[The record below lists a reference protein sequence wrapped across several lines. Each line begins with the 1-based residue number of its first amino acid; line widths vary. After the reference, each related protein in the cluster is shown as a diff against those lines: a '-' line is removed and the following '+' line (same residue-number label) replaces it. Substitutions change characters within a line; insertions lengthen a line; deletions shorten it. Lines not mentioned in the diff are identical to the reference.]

1 MTPYFSAYEW
11 LFSLV
16 TDPAGERFFRPK
28 TAELRQQEMHQ
39 QIERTGRFLHFI
51 GRPEQ
56 KFPAVHITGT
66 SGKGS
71 VTLITAALLQA
82 CGQPVGHHTSPYLQL
97 PLEKLVLNGRWISPT
112 AFAQLIHQFRAHY
125 EQWLAAG
132 FEPLRYGEAWV
143 VLTFLWFAQ
152 QKGAWGVIEAG
163 MGGRFDPTNL
173 LPAECAII
181 TNVAYDHVLSLGP
194 TLKDIAWHKAG
205 IIKPGQTAI
214 TGVKEP
220 ELWAVV
226 QQEAQQK
233 GAQLFTLGR
242 EFGFTTE
249 SVHLTINTPFAD
261 FANLH
266 NIQWSYYQQ
275 ENLTLAV
282 MAVAHLAHKH
292 QFELTTAHIQHVL
305 DTLVFP
311 GRFEMMQQNPTVI
324 LDGAHNPHKMKA
336 LAQALAQKYPGR
348 LVTAVVGG
356 IANKDM
362 GEMMRQLAP
371 CVSHWVATQPHVPG
385 KPALPLPELEAV
397 LRSVSTAPITTTPAV
412 SEILPQVIQQARPED
427 IIVVT
432 GSLYLVGEARHH
444 WFPAAQLLQQ
454 AEHFNLPSNG

>member
-1 MTPYFSAYEW
+1 MMPYFSAYEW

-28 TAELRQQEMHQ
+28 TAAVRQQEMTH
-39 QIERTGRFLHFI
+39 QIERTGRFLQFI
-51 GRPEQ
+51 GHPEQ
-56 KFPAVHITGT
+56 QFPAVHITGT

-132 FEPLRYGEAWV
+132 QEPLRYGEAWV

-152 QKGAWGVIEAG
+152 QSGAWGVVEAG

-194 TLKDIAWHKAG
+194 TLADIAWHKAG

-233 GAQLFTLGR
+233 GAQLLTLGR
-242 EFGFTTE
+242 EFTYQTTAGQT
-249 SVHLTINTPFAD
+249 TITTPLGTFGP
-261 FANLH
+261 LH
-266 NIQWSYYQQ
+266 GREWSHYQQ
-275 ENLTLAV
+275 ENLALAV
-282 MAVAHLAHKH
+282 MAVAHLAHQH

-311 GRFEMMQQNPTVI
+311 GRFEMVQQNPSVI
-324 LDGAHNPHKMKA
+324 LDGAHNPHKMHA
-336 LAQALAQKYPGR
+336 LAQALQQKYPGR
-348 LVTAVVGG
+348 LITAVVGG

-362 GEMMRQLAP
+362 GEMMRHLAP
-371 CVSHWVATQPHVPG
+371 QVTHWVATQPHVPG
-385 KPALPLPELEAV
+385 KPALPLPELEAI
-397 LRSVSTAPITTTPAV
+397 LRSVSVAPITTTPSV
-412 SEILPQVIQQARPED
+412 LEILPRLLSQARPED

-444 WFPAAQLLQQ
+444 WHPLDQLLQQ
-454 AEHFNLPSNG
+454 AEHF